1 MGAFALL
8 LVGSYLFA
16 IAFTGITLLPLTVVA
31 VGASGSN
38 NIPCA
43 GITPF
48 CTTATV
54 EQLSQIFITEFT
66 FGIIC
71 LIGSIFAAF
80 FKFET
85 VKSYIPQL
93 SIPRPSTPQLS
104 KPSELTTED
113 LITELKQRMP
123 RT

>member
-1 MGAFALL
+1 MGAVALL

-31 VGASGSN
+31 AGLSGSN

-54 EQLSQIFITEFT
+54 EQLNQIFITELT

-71 LIGSIFAAF
+71 LIGSIFTAF

-93 SIPRPSTPQLS
+93 SIPQSPTSQLS
-104 KPSELTTED
+104 KPSVLSTEEL
-113 LITELKQRMP
+113 IAELKQRMP

>member
-1 MGAFALL
+1 MGAVALL

-16 IAFTGITLLPLTVVA
+16 IAFAGITLLPLTLVA
-31 VGASGSN
+31 AGLSGSN

-54 EQLSQIFITEFT
+54 GQLNQIFITELT

-71 LIGSIFAAF
+71 LIGSTFAAF

-85 VKSYIPQL
+85 VKSHIPQL

-104 KPSELTTED
+104 KPSELTTEE
-113 LITELKQRMP
+113 LITELKQRML

>member
-1 MGAFALL
+1 MGAVALL

-16 IAFTGITLLPLTVVA
+16 LGLSNLILLPLAVVA
-31 VGASGSN
+31 AALSGPQEIAQAQAWQN
-38 NIPCA
+38 QFI
-43 GITPF
+43 I
-48 CTTATV
+48 
-54 EQLSQIFITEFT
+54 QLT
-66 FGIIC
+66 FGIVC
-71 LIGSIFAAF
+71 LAGSVFVAF

-104 KPSELTTED
+104 KPSELTTEE